1 MTRKLG
7 QYMTPP
13 KLAALA
19 ARELGRCDVVID
31 FAAGEGALLRA
42 VRNAYR
48 DVEVF
53 GVDLDPAM
61 VKMANTVLDED
72 SVRRADGLKARVPK
86 LEKGATLGVIGNPP
100 YCPLSV
106 DSSSWAKKAFPDLAG
121 KHGADRAEVQ
131 FFARALVT
139 ARKYGGKVVMIMPIG
154 FADGDFYRKVRVSL
168 MQNYG
173 LTKVIEVGSG
183 IFSDTEAR
191 TVILVVDTARTK
203 TGLVKIYDLDRV
215 SKRPRMVRKGPLEAG
230 ARLDARYHQAIGAT
244 QAQDLLQLKDL
255 EISVTRG
262 LISNRE
268 AVDKNIRVV
277 HTTDLARAMD
287 GILPVRDD
295 PVNGVGVMA
304 RPGDILLSRTGSRV
318 SWRPVVVIGGAAP
331 ITDHVFRI
339 RMPAALR
346 EVVYDSFRHPSFP
359 EWLKGISKG
368 VCAAVIT
375 KRELMEMPIFAL
387 ADQAQALKWTS

>member
-1 MTRKLG
+1 MTRKLS

-19 ARELGRCDVVID
+19 ARELGKCDVVID
-31 FAAGEGALLRA
+31 FAVGEGALLQAAQDINRGA
-42 VRNAYR
+42 KI
-48 DVEVF
+48 F

-61 VKMANTVLDED
+61 VKVANSLLIEG
-72 SVRRADGLKARVPK
+72 SVRCADGLKTRLPRLDQGV
-86 LEKGATLGVIGNPP
+86 TLGVIGNPP

-106 DSSSWAKKAFPDLAG
+106 DSSNWTKKAFPDLAG

-131 FFARALVT
+131 FLARALLT
-139 ARKYGGKVVMIMPIG
+139 ARQYSGKVVMIMPIG

-168 MQNYG
+168 MQNYC

-191 TVILVVDTARTK
+191 TAILVVDTKGEK
-203 TGLVKIYDLDRV
+203 TGSIGIYDLDDV
-215 SKRPRMVRKGPLEAG
+215 SQKPRLVHKGVLEVG
-230 ARLDARYHQAIGAT
+230 ARLDARYHKAILTT
-244 QAQDLLQLKDL
+244 QAKDFLQLKDL

-262 LISNRE
+262 RISNRE
-268 AVDKNIRVV
+268 AVDKKIRVV
-277 HTTDLARAMD
+277 HTTDLARAMN
-287 GILPVRDD
+287 GILPVRNT
-295 PVNGVGVMA
+295 PLTEAGVMA

-318 SWRPVVVIGGAAP
+318 SWSPVVVRGGAVP

-339 RMPAALR
+339 RVPTAFQD
-346 EVVYDSFRHPSFP
+346 VVYESFRHPRFSQ
-359 EWLKGISKG
+359 WLKGISKG

-375 KRELMEMPIFAL
+375 KRELMEMPVFAL
-387 ADQAQALKWTS
+387 ADQTQA

>member
-1 MTRKLG
+1 MMTRKLS

-31 FAAGEGALLRA
+31 FAVGEGALLRA

-53 GVDLDPAM
+53 GADIDPAM
-61 VKMANTVLDED
+61 VKVANTMLGDG
-72 SVRRADGLKARVPK
+72 SVRRADGLKTRVPK
-86 LEKGATLGVIGNPP
+86 LDGGTTLGVIGNPP

-106 DSSSWAKKAFPDLAG
+106 DSSRWTRKAFPNLAG

-131 FFARALVT
+131 FLARALVT
-139 ARKYGGKVVMIMPIG
+139 ARQHVGKVVMIMPIG

-203 TGLVKIYDLDRV
+203 TDSVKIYDLDRV
-215 SKRPRMVRKGPLEAG
+215 SRRPRLVCKGPLEAG
-230 ARLDARYHQAIGAT
+230 ARLDARYHQAIQRT
-244 QAQDLLQLKDL
+244 QAQDYLQLKDL

-277 HTTDLARAMD
+277 HTTDLARALD
-287 GILPVRDD
+287 GILPVRDAPID
-295 PVNGVGVMA
+295 GVGVMA
-304 RPGDILLSRTGSRV
+304 MTGDILLSRTGSRV
-318 SWRPVVVIGGAAP
+318 SWSPVVVRGGAVP

-339 RMPAALR
+339 RAPAALR
-346 EVVYDSFRHPSFP
+346 KVVYDSFRHPRFP

-387 ADQAQALKWTS
+387 ADQG

>member
-1 MTRKLG
+1 MAKKLG

-19 ARELGRCDVVID
+19 ARELGHCDVVID
-31 FAAGEGALLRA
+31 FAAGEGALLLA

-61 VKMANTVLDED
+61 VKKANTVLDEGC
-72 SVRRADGLKARVPK
+72 VRRADGLKARAPK
-86 LEKGATLGVIGNPP
+86 LGAGVTLGVIGNPP
-100 YCPLSV
+100 YCALSV
-106 DSSSWAKKAFPDLAG
+106 NWSSWAKKAFPDLAG

-131 FFARALVT
+131 FLARALVT
-139 ARKYGGKVVMIMPIG
+139 ARQHGGKAVMIMPIG

-203 TGLVKIYDLDRV
+203 TGSVKIYDLDRV
-215 SKRPRMVRKGPLEAG
+215 SKRPRLVRKGILEAG
-230 ARLDARYHQAIGAT
+230 ARLDARYHQAIQAT
-244 QAQDLLQLKDL
+244 QAQDFLQLKDL

-262 LISNRE
+262 LITNRE

-277 HTTDLARAMD
+277 HTTDLARAMN
-287 GILPVRDD
+287 GVLPVRDA
-295 PVNGVGVMA
+295 PVNGLGVMA
-304 RPGDILLSRTGSRV
+304 GPGDILLSRTGSRV
-318 SWRPVVVIGGAAP
+318 SWSPVVVKGGTAP

-339 RMPAALR
+339 RVPADLR
-346 EVVYDSFRHPSFP
+346 EVVYDSFRHPRFS

-387 ADQAQALKWTS
+387 ADQAQV